1 MSVVFAWHSVPL
13 GQCGIV
19 EVMCFVNHEVDICV
33 CSTSVWF
40 TLSLGF
46 WKAFDETVDG
56 EVL

>member
-1 MSVVFAWHSVPL
+1 VSVIFAWLSVPL
-13 GQCGIV
+13 GQCGIL
-19 EVMCFVNHEVDICV
+19 EVIRFVNHEVDICV
-33 CSTSVWF
+33 WSTSARF

>member
-1 MSVVFAWHSVPL
+1 MLFLPGSVFLLVNVGSW
-13 GQCGIV
+13 
-19 EVMCFVNHEVDICV
+19 EVIRFVNHEVDICV
-33 CSTSVWF
+33 WSTSARF